1 MIYCWINY
9 HQSNHCLFLSV
20 FVSVCLSLSLCICL
34 GLSVCPSICLSVS
47 LSVSVSVSVC
57 PSICLSLSLSLS
69 ISWSLSICLSFYL
82 SVSLSVS
89 VSVYLSVSLSVF
101 LSDCLSLCTLLSL
114 YSEALPVESGGDWKA
129 GGSPEHPDGRGHPDR
144 CQSVTT
150 DTVCGRHSAQQYH
163 SKQKVKHLNGVMK
176 YNIIFPEPLALF

>member
-20 FVSVCLSLSLCICL
+20 FVSVCLSLSLY
-34 GLSVCPSICLSVS
+34 LSWSICLSFY
-47 LSVSVSVSVC
+47 LSVCLSLC
-57 PSICLSLSLSLS
+57 ICLCICLSFYLSFSLSLST
-69 ISWSLSICLSFYL
+69 SWSLSICLSFYL

-89 VSVYLSVSLSVF
+89 VSVYLSVF

-114 YSEALPVESGGDWKA
+114 YSEALPVESGGDWEA

-144 CQSVTT
+144 CQYVTT

-176 YNIIFPEPLALF
+176 YNIIFPEPLALFL

>member
-20 FVSVCLSLSLCICL
+20 FVPVCLSLSLY
-34 GLSVCPSICLSVS
+34 LSWSICLSFY
-47 LSVSVSVSVC
+47 LSVCLSLC
-57 PSICLSLSLSLS
+57 ICLCICLSFYLSFSLSLST
-69 ISWSLSICLSFYL
+69 SWSLSICLSFYL

-114 YSEALPVESGGDWKA
+114 YSEALPVESGGDWEA

-144 CQSVTT
+144 CQYVTT

-176 YNIIFPEPLALF
+176 YNIIFPEPLALFL